1 MALIKCTECGGM
13 VSDKASSCPHC
24 GCPLRLAPIEQS
36 NQETTQD
43 WNVVSNTPYIY
54 EEEKTG
60 HKWLYA
66 IVGVLAA
73 ALIGL
78 GIWAWHEGLFGG
90 TRKSANQVVGST
102 TMKDSESP
110 EKNGL
115 HQFRGTIGKY
125 GVEMMMTVDGQKVT
139 GLLHYNSQNNGVN
152 LSLKGRISEDGKII
166 LDEYAPSGDN
176 TGSLEGL
183 FDGTTFKGTYN
194 NFTNGKTFPFTF
206 STASSLSS
214 LSESDVMAFTVEEEW
229 DDNDKE
235 VGDMEEMIEEVD
247 EGEYANSV
255 NKHSVSSAPQWLQGT
270 WTVKANIMG
279 ETQLAKLVVDGNYAT
294 FYSDGEVH
302 AKGKYEIYDGRINIG
317 DIYFDIDEEKQLVKA
332 DDSHYFSHSSQ
343 PTTSVK
349 IGTPAQDEE
358 LRIMA
363 QLSELGKKIRE
374 LTDELARMRNSGR
387 MDPTRYMYIKQT
399 ILFNKDEQ
407 IRLARQL
414 NDSKLEYEYK
424 QQKQKQEQAFRMM
437 ENGY

>member
-1 MALIKCTECGGM
+1 MALKKCTECGGM

-24 GCPLRLAPIEQS
+24 GCPLRQTPIEQS

-43 WNVVSNTPYIY
+43 GNVVSNIPYIY

-78 GIWAWHEGLFGG
+78 GIWAWHEGLFGE
-90 TRKSANQVVGST
+90 TQKSSNQVVGST
-102 TMKDSESP
+102 AMKKSEPSEP
-110 EKNGL
+110 NGL
-115 HQFRGTIGKY
+115 HQFKGSVGKY
-125 GVEMMMTVDGQKVT
+125 GVELMLTIDGKKVS
-139 GLLHYNSQNNGVN
+139 GLLHYNSQNKGVN

-166 LDEYAPSGDN
+166 LDEYAPSGNN
-176 TGSLEGL
+176 TGSLEGV

-194 NFTNGKTFPFTF
+194 NFTNGTTFPFTF

-214 LSESDVMAFTVEEEW
+214 LSESDVMAFCEEEKW

-235 VGDMEEMIEEVD
+235 DEDMEEMIEEVD
-247 EGEYANSV
+247 ESENASSFYR
-255 NKHSVSSAPQWLQGT
+255 HRVSTAPQWLQGT
-270 WTVKANIMG
+270 WTINTIIMG
-279 ETQLAKLVVDGNYAT
+279 KSKLAKLVIDDNYAT

-332 DDSHYFSHSSQ
+332 DDSHYFNHSSQ
-343 PTTSVK
+343 PTSSMK
-349 IGTPAQDEE
+349 IGTSAQDEE

-363 QLSELGKKIRE
+363 RLSELGKKIKELIDE
-374 LTDELARMRNSGR
+374 LTRMRNSGR
-387 MDPTRYMYIKQT
+387 MDPARYMYIKQT

-414 NDSKLEYEYK
+414 NDNQLVYEYQ

-437 ENGY
+437 ESGY